1 MHRFLLYIALALHV
15 SVFAATAADRYGEW
29 LIEQSQSFVLALAFK
44 QSVALN
50 DKTATSELAF
60 ICDQRDK
67 LTGVILI
74 PFDGTFENL
83 QVVIPVLVQKS
94 ADQLDPSDLSQNW
107 KNGIDYIFLDSQDN
121 VGDLASFLK
130 TNEANG
136 VASVHFFFPNVPQSG
151 SQSSNHIAINVS
163 GFSDGFDLFQM
174 ACNKSR

>member
-1 MHRFLLYIALALHV
+1 M
-15 SVFAATAADRYGEW
+15 
-29 LIEQSQSFVLALAFK
+29 LALAFK

-83 QVVIPVLVQKS
+83 QVVISVLVQKS

-107 KNGIDYIFLDSQDN
+107 KNGIDYIFLDLQVTS
-121 VGDLASFLK
+121 
-130 TNEANG
+130 
-136 VASVHFFFPNVPQSG
+136 
-151 SQSSNHIAINVS
+151 AILRRS
-163 GFSDGFDLFQM
+163 
-174 ACNKSR
+174 